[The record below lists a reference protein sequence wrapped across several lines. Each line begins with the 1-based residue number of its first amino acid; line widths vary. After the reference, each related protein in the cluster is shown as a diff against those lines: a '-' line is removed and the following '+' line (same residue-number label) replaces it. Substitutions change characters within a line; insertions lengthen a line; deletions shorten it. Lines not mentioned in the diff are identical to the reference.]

1 MVKVIPISKISW
13 KIWALE
19 RVFILG
25 QIFKRHWWKKV
36 IFLLFFYFLI
46 CSPLINSYYSHKNEF
61 IFQDGIYSIVFYHLL
76 NGKLL
81 GRKRKAQMI
90 LLRIYD
96 SNLYYFDLY
105 LYYIILIFLILSTVN
120 IKFLCEILAYRYLFQ
135 IEKGNKK
142 KLISV
147 IFRTRICQIAF

>member
-90 LLRIYD
+90 LLRKYD